1 MFSGKE
7 ILLKLVP
14 GGLGPGPVW
23 KDVSGKMR
31 LGHLDS
37 ARPARRTVA
46 AGTTLTITRTS
57 PTASRRNKNDENEKS
72 ASLAAHTGPRYCH
85 GNQLSSAGR
94 AGSEELSESDLVLA
108 TL

>member
-1 MFSGKE
+1 MCS
-7 ILLKLVP
+7 P
-14 GGLGPGPVW
+14 GGLSTNSMPY
-23 KDVSGKMR
+23 MATR
-31 LGHLDS
+31 S
-37 ARPARRTVA
+37 AR
-46 AGTTLTITRTS
+46 
-57 PTASRRNKNDENEKS
+57 SRRLHVGKNDENEKS